1 VGNSAGLS
9 NQTAYATAVGV
20 SAGAYN
26 QKIGS
31 VAVGAN
37 AANFNQSQYSVAV
50 GQSAGYTNQGVQS
63 VAIGNYAGGVNQG
76 NGLPGIAIGVN
87 AGSGN
92 QGSYAISIGTNSAAT
107 NQGSFAV
114 AVGSDS
120 GNTNQGSFAVA
131 VGQAAG
137 LTSQG
142 YAAVAIGT
150 SAGQSG
156 QGQYAVAIGAAAG
169 YAGATGPPQP
179 ANSIVI
185 SAVGGL
191 QAPAANTCV
200 ISSIRTRTING
211 TSPLYYQ
218 VDSGEVCYYSGGAG
232 GTKTFVIQHPLDPEK
247 YLVHACL
254 EGPEAGVYYRGTGT
268 IPAAALS
275 LEITL
280 PPYVDAL
287 AYEFTVHATPI
298 LTGETEFIPSIAC
311 SRVKEGK
318 FKVFKTKSAEACMF
332 DYVVFGNRFPIEVEP
347 RKADVTVKGDGPY
360 TWL

>member
-1 VGNSAGLS
+1 MGNVAGVS
-9 NQTAYATAVGV
+9 NQAAYATAVGIA
-20 SAGAYN
+20 AGGFN
-26 QKIGS
+26 QKTGS

-37 AANFNQSQYSVAV
+37 AGQNNQNTYAVAI
-50 GQSAGYTNQGVQS
+50 GQSAGYTNQGLQS
-63 VAIGNYAGGVNQG
+63 VAIGNYAGGVNQDRYSV
-76 NGLPGIAIGVN
+76 AIGLN
-87 AGSGN
+87 TGS
-92 QGSYAISIGTNSAAT
+92 
-107 NQGSFAV
+107 
-114 AVGSDS
+114 
-120 GNTNQGSFAVA
+120 
-131 VGQAAG
+131 
-137 LTSQG
+137 TSQ
-142 YAAVAIGT
+142 ADNCVAIGT
-150 SAGQSG
+150 YAGETSQRAASVAIGTYAGRTNQSTDCVAIGSYAGQSN
-156 QGQYAVAIGAAAG
+156 QNNSAVAIGALAGSLGQGAFAVAIGSGAG
-169 YAGATGPPQP
+169 YNGATAQP

-185 SAVGGL
+185 SAVGGI
-191 QAPAANTCV
+191 QAVGPNTCT
-200 ISSIRTRTING
+200 ITSIRTRTIDG
-211 TSPLYYQ
+211 TAPLYYQ
-218 VDSGEVCYYSGGAG
+218 VNTGEVCYYSGGSG
-232 GTKTFVIQHPLDPEK
+232 GTKTFVIQHPLAPEK

-298 LTGETEFIPSIAC
+298 LTGESEFIPSIAC